1 MALSKITDNSL
12 NITDLTIADDLTVT
26 DDLLL
31 ASDGAIIKFGAD
43 ADVTLTHVHDTGLT
57 LNTALTA
64 TALTASGDIS
74 LDGGSFVFNESGAAK
89 DFRIEG
95 DTFSN
100 LFICDGSEDD
110 IGMGLTPTFSSGNGL
125 HLADDFKIGFGAG
138 GSGRPDFQL
147 GYTSSTDRLSL
158 ACGYGADDADI
169 QIDTGGR
176 VGLGVAPVV
185 HSGYNTLTMGGST
198 ATTGSMI
205 EFYDS
210 DGNRDGKFYANA
222 GSLYISGENT
232 NLFLNSTGTEGIK
245 IESDS
250 QTTISRSQEGPGNN
264 HAFLTLSYH
273 LAGSL
278 GGFQMYTYSYYSDIN
293 FRIQNNDTHGG
304 RNHNDMAF
312 IRSGS
317 TVGSVS
323 ISTSGTSF
331 NTSSDYRLKE
341 DHKSITDAIGTV
353 KQLKPINFKWKKTGV
368 RQDGFIAHEVDEILD
383 YAVTGK
389 KDAVKTHE
397 NVVLDKDGF
406 MVASDITKEKFE
418 ERIIDSDNEDQ
429 SPIGETTYP
438 EGSTWKAT
446 HEDIDPQVMDN
457 AKLVPILTAALQEAI
472 ARIEALESK

>member
-1 MALSKITDNSL
+1 MA
-12 NITDLTIADDLTVT
+12 
-26 DDLLL
+26 
-31 ASDGAIIKFGAD
+31 
-43 ADVTLTHVHDTGLT
+43 
-57 LNTALTA
+57 NTALVC
-64 TALTASGDIS
+64 I
-74 LDGGSFVFNESGAAK
+74 
-89 DFRIEG
+89 
-95 DTFSN
+95 
-100 LFICDGSEDD
+100 
-110 IGMGLTPTFSSGNGL
+110 
-125 HLADDFKIGFGAG
+125 
-138 GSGRPDFQL
+138 
-147 GYTSSTDRLSL
+147 
-158 ACGYGADDADI
+158 
-169 QIDTGGR
+169 
-176 VGLGVAPVV
+176 
-185 HSGYNTLTMGGST
+185 
-198 ATTGSMI
+198 
-205 EFYDS
+205 
-210 DGNRDGKFYANA
+210 RD
-222 GSLYISGENT
+222 E
-232 NLFLNSTGTEGIK
+232 
-245 IESDS
+245 
-250 QTTISRSQEGPGNN
+250 
-264 HAFLTLSYH
+264 
-273 LAGSL
+273 
-278 GGFQMYTYSYYSDIN
+278 